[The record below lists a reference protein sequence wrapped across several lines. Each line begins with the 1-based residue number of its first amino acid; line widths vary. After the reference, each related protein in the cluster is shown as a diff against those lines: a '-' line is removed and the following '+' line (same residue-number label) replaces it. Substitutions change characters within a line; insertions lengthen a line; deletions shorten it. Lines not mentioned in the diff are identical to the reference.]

1 MSDDDDVF
9 RGMHP
14 KKSLCPKTNKT
25 RKKSKTS
32 LSSLFFFSFP
42 LLFSFL
48 SFLSFPHNKKLLPFL
63 GVALVFILSARRTSH
78 LSEFT
83 QFRRAHTSSRAE
95 TKILSVVLR
104 SFNTIKSVLREK
116 RERRERVVCGYSCAF
131 IVLIGEKSTHRWLTN
146 RHLICFFLSKSES
159 HHASHRRRTVV
170 SRKSLAGRVV
180 GSCARAT
187 RIRKKNNA
195 GEENDDDAR
204 EDKEEHFEYYKY

>member
-1 MSDDDDVF
+1 MFFGVKRERELFLLSEGLVKMSDDDDVF

-32 LSSLFFFSFP
+32 LSSLSVSFP

-78 LSEFT
+78 LSEHSLERT
-83 QFRRAHTSSRAE
+83 HHRARRHL
-95 TKILSVVLR
+95 LSVVLR

-131 IVLIGEKSTHRWLTN
+131 IVLIGEKSTHR
-146 RHLICFFLSKSES
+146 
-159 HHASHRRRTVV
+159 
-170 SRKSLAGRVV
+170 
-180 GSCARAT
+180 
-187 RIRKKNNA
+187 
-195 GEENDDDAR
+195 
-204 EDKEEHFEYYKY
+204 

>member
-1 MSDDDDVF
+1 MFFGVKRERELFLLSEGLVKMSDDDVF

-78 LSEFT
+78 LSEHSLERT
-83 QFRRAHTSSRAE
+83 HHRARRHL
-95 TKILSVVLR
+95 LSVVLR

-116 RERRERVVCGYSCAF
+116 RERRERVICGYSCAF
-131 IVLIGEKSTHRWLTN
+131 IVLIGEKSTHR
-146 RHLICFFLSKSES
+146 
-159 HHASHRRRTVV
+159 
-170 SRKSLAGRVV
+170 
-180 GSCARAT
+180 
-187 RIRKKNNA
+187 
-195 GEENDDDAR
+195 
-204 EDKEEHFEYYKY
+204 